1 MKLPTDSS
9 IAVMTMTWLS
19 LSWGLELEVE
29 LAVAVRWLVRLRVLD
44 KEFILLCWMYRTV
57 LYCAEK

>member
-9 IAVMTMTWLS
+9 IAIMTMTRLS

-57 LYCAEK
+57 LYCAAK